1 MIQETIIKYK
11 KRKEMTTANFIISL
25 LNHIDQNFIQNF
37 EKLVTKIN
45 LNTLKFSY
53 GKNYPE
59 MKQINGQ
66 IILSTD
72 IRTKCFSF
80 LNHSCQLYL

>member
-1 MIQETIIKYK
+1 
-11 KRKEMTTANFIISL
+11 MTTANVLISL

-37 EKLVTKIN
+37 KKLVKKIN

-66 IILSTD
+66 TILSTE
-72 IRTKCFSF
+72 I
-80 LNHSCQLYL
+80 